1 MMKKTILI
9 AIATTLLCSC
19 NKELDETGNITLP
32 ERPIS
37 IYTAIQSEKTPTVS
51 PQTRAPITGT
61 DAVLEGITF
70 YLWQSTS
77 STTIDPT
84 SITPSPYTGNRA
96 KNTGAITFTSTLKPV
111 YDKEEN
117 KHALLVG
124 CWPATTTIA
133 ANSLTWDID
142 GKTDILISDL
152 WCAGTYLAPIN
163 GTESANGETPL
174 TFKHRLAQLE
184 VFCKAAEGETLTDVQ
199 ATWGKIKSIE
209 LLDAYPQMTYDATT
223 NEITCTGSKKEI
235 SLLQSDYET
244 AFTAADI
251 QAYAATPPE
260 AAAVATAAGMYAPAS
275 LIVLRIT
282 TEISKTVNNTT
293 TTENLIRTFAIQFVD
308 ESNNN
313 VGFVAGKKHTVNI
326 LFPSTIKYPQIEITP
341 PDDWTT
347 NSETPEDGLGGSQ
360 GVDTEGPGDWD
371 KNDPNNDGNP
381 VEDNLGKETTPT
393 T

>member
-223 NEITCTGSKKEI
+223 NEITCTGSKKAMP
-235 SLLQSDYET
+235 LLKADYET
-244 AFTAADI
+244 AFTATAI
-251 QAYAATPPE
+251 QAHTATPP
-260 AAAVATAAGMYAPAS
+260 ATATAAGMYTPNE
-275 LIVLRIT
+275 LIILRIITEGATDAT
-282 TEISKTVNNTT
+282 TNDD
-293 TTENLIRTFAIQFVD
+293 LIQTFAVQFVD
-308 ESNNN
+308 GNGAN
-313 VGFVAGKKHTVNI
+313 VDFAAGKKHTVNI
-326 LFPSTIKYPQIEITP
+326 LFPSTLKYPQITITAP
-341 PDDWTT
+341 ASWTE
-347 NSETPEDGLGGSQ
+347 NNKTPADGLGGNQSINAK
-360 GVDTEGPGDWD
+360 PGDWD
-371 KNDPNNDGNP
+371 KNDNGTP
-381 VEDNLGKETTPT
+381 VEGGLGTETAPT